1 MIKRKLTKTTK
12 KSYSPFEK
20 RKIVEEIRSGF
31 YSIGQAGEKYIL
43 PKRKL
48 RKWNKWYFKIRL
60 LAHFQTKVLPMK
72 KTTNQ
77 QVQDL
82 QKQLLE
88 AQALNKKL
96 QLKNTALE
104 TMIDIAEKQLDIS
117 IRWSP
122 FPNSPRN
129 KQTLAPCRHW
139 GFMWI
144 VWKNKAS
151 LL

>member
-1 MIKRKLTKTTK
+1 MNTKKLSKSGK

-31 YSIGQAGEKYIL
+31 YSIDQAREKYIL

-48 RKWNKWYFKIRL
+48 RKWNRWYFKIQL
-60 LAHFQTKVLPMK
+60 LAHFKAKPLPTMK
-72 KTTNQ
+72 KANQ
-77 QVQDL
+77 QVEEL
-82 QKQLLE
+82 KKQLLE

-117 IRWSP
+117 IRKKSG
-122 FPNSPRN
+122 S
-129 KQTLAPCRHW
+129 KQS
-139 GFMWI
+139 
-144 VWKNKAS
+144 KK
-151 LL
+151 

>member
-1 MIKRKLTKTTK
+1 MIKRKLSKSTK

-20 RKIVEEIRSGF
+20 RKIVEEIRCGF

-48 RKWNKWYFKIRL
+48 RKWNRWYFKIRL

-82 QKQLLE
+82 QKQLLQ

-117 IRWSP
+117 IRKKSL
-122 FPNSPRN
+122 S
-129 KQTLAPCRHW
+129 KQS
-139 GFMWI
+139 
-144 VWKNKAS
+144 KK
-151 LL
+151 